1 LKNLVSLADLK
12 EEEIARILLRSGE
25 LKAIQQRGELH
36 RPLLGRT
43 LGMFFEKPSL
53 RTRVTFEVGM
63 AQLGGHAIMLTPEH
77 VAIGVRETVADVARN
92 MERWVDL
99 MVART
104 YAHQLVRDLAE
115 NASIPVING
124 LTDLLHPCQILAD
137 IFTIAEHHK
146 EIEGVKVAYLGDGN
160 NVANSWING
169 AVKTGIDLTLAV
181 PKGYE
186 PDAEVL
192 REAREYAGGRGGTV
206 QVVHDPFKAV
216 EGADVVY
223 TDVWASMGQES
234 EREAR
239 IATFRPYQV
248 NREVLAKAR
257 PGALVMHCLPAHRG
271 EEITDEVL
279 DGPQSV
285 VFQEAENRLH
295 VQKAV
300 MEILSAGKSRSASS

>member
-1 LKNLVSLADLK
+1 LKNLISLADLT
-12 EEEIARILLRSGE
+12 EEEIRGILLRAGE
-25 LKAIQQRGELH
+25 LKAIQQRRELH
-36 RPLLGRT
+36 RPFLGRT

-104 YAHQLVRDLAE
+104 YSHQLVRDLGRY
-115 NASIPVING
+115 ASIPVING

-137 IFTIAEHHK
+137 IFTIAEHYQD
-146 EIEGVKVAYLGDGN
+146 IGGVKVAYLGDGN

-181 PKGYE
+181 PQGFE
-186 PDAEVL
+186 PDPGVL
-192 REAREYAGGRGGTV
+192 REARAYAEPLKRSV
-206 QVVHDPFKAV
+206 RIVHDPFEAV

-223 TDVWASMGQES
+223 TDVWASMGQEA
-234 EREAR
+234 EREKR
-239 IATFRPYQV
+239 IATFRPFQV
-248 NREVLAKAR
+248 NREVLAKAK

-300 MEILSAGKSRSASS
+300 MEILAAGKRRPASS